1 MGRSKLILSIVVAI
15 AAAVIIW
22 RVGFHS
28 TEAAMRDAGSEPN
41 AVTGP
46 EGTVDSNAPSD
57 PNEASEAKEPSDAN
71 EPAVSS
77 EPNEPG
83 RERGMP
89 GRDGPGRFEGRDR
102 PRGMGGPDRP
112 GGPGEPNRPGE
123 PNEPSDPNDRL
134 ESVNLK
140 DFEVKNLLDRLA
152 EWTGKAIVP
161 SDEAMKTKITIYAKN
176 KVPRKKALDLIYG
189 ALLQK
194 GIVAEYTDGV
204 IYLKSLASSKLGQI
218 PTISA
223 EQPLAAIENK
233 DQVVQKFFTLKNYG
247 AAQMGQIV
255 QPLIGDYGYISADE
269 NTRSLLVIDTV
280 GSLMRIERI
289 IEQFDVPEA
298 EQGVTEVIEVSYG
311 DPSEIVQMLNILLGE
326 TVGRSRRYYGSRDMR
341 GRTSGA
347 VSPSGPP
354 KKGDSKGQATSVVIT
369 GGDVPVVLIPEPR
382 RKWIIAK
389 ASAND
394 MKLIKEWIK
403 KLDKDEPVEPEHEI
417 IPLRYAQPYEVENAI
432 NDMFR
437 DLPGTEFLPSVMV
450 QPLQQTKQ
458 VIVFG
463 RKDLREMIKNMIAE
477 IDIPPGNFETRD
489 FPLKYAD
496 PDQIKAN
503 IEELFSG
510 EMSSSRSSGRYG
522 YSPYGYGY
530 YNPYSSRGRSGGS
543 SDMVKVI
550 SYVTLKQVTVITSPE
565 KMKEVAAQIA
575 EWDKPLDID
584 AVKPRIIDLKNSDP
598 VQMADL
604 LNTLFAERTTGRSS
618 LIDILLGRSG
628 DDKQKIIGPLY
639 GQLTFEDVPGT
650 KKIIV
655 ISKIP
660 EAYDVIEQLVL
671 DLDREE
677 MAEVP
682 KVIQLKYADPED
694 LSERLNA
701 MFVEGGQQARIRRTM
716 QGLSEYSMEEAG
728 SSSGGTTSNQ
738 GQSNADPYTPP
749 WSGQGA
755 RRGLEQEMPISNVIG
770 RIRFVPDPHTK
781 SILVLSPPEFLD
793 EIRELI
799 AELDRPGKQVMLQAI
814 IMEIEHSKLTSIGV
828 QFATD
833 PAAFG
838 GLGEN
843 AITALGNLT
852 NISTRGSADGIVSPT
867 SPNPFGAGGTGA
879 VLGVGTD
886 VYALIDFLVK
896 KTNAKILNQQTL
908 WTKDNEEASF
918 FKGSRVAFLGS
929 TTTGI
934 GVGTTQSINFE
945 NVGMTLRARPSI
957 TPESSVDMVVNV
969 IISQLTPETV
979 NDQRVRTVMD
989 TTTNMIVQNGQTLL
1003 LGGIL
1008 FQKDSII
1015 ERKVPGLGDIP
1026 GIGGLFRHNDVAQ
1039 SNNEMMVFITP
1050 HVVEDANRV
1059 PPQQVEDAQKRLNDF
1074 LKHLDRNS
1082 ERVRR
1087 ELPST
1092 EPYHEAEPL
1101 WTE

>member
-1 MGRSKLILSIVVAI
+1 MIKVGRSKFILSIVVAI
-15 AAAVIIW
+15 AAVLIIW
-22 RVGFHS
+22 RVGFHPS
-28 TEAAMRDAGSEPN
+28 EAAMRDAGSEPN
-41 AVTGP
+41 AVAEPGRTTDP
-46 EGTVDSNAPSD
+46 NAPSD
-57 PNEASEAKEPSDAN
+57 VNEAAEPDEPGDAN
-71 EPAVSS
+71 EPVVSS

-83 RERGMP
+83 PQRGMP
-89 GRDGPGRFEGRDR
+89 GRDGPRGFGDRDR
-102 PRGMGGPDRP
+102 PRGPR
-112 GGPGEPNRPGE
+112 EPNTPAE

-161 SDEAMKTKITIYAKN
+161 SDEAMKTKITIYARN
-176 KVPRKKALDLIYG
+176 KVPRRKALDLIYG

-255 QPLIGDYGYISADE
+255 QPLIGEYGYISADE

-280 GSLMRIERI
+280 ASLMRIERI
-289 IEQFDVPEA
+289 IQQFDVPEA
-298 EQGVTEVIEVSYG
+298 EQGVTDIIEVTYG

-326 TVGRSRRYYGSRDMR
+326 TVARSRRYYGSRDMR
-341 GRTSGA
+341 SRSSA

-403 KLDKDEPVEPEHEI
+403 KLDKEEPVQSDYDI
-417 IPLRYAQPYEVENAI
+417 IPLRYADPYEVEDGL

-437 DLPGTEFLPSVMV
+437 DLPGTEFLPSVLV
-450 QPLQQTKQ
+450 QPLRENKQ
-458 VIVFG
+458 VMVFG
-463 RKDLREMIKNMIAE
+463 RPDLRELIKNMIAE
-477 IDIPPGNFETRD
+477 IDIPPGEFETRD

-496 PDQIKAN
+496 PDQIKTN

-510 EMSSSRSSGRYG
+510 DMASRSRSG
-522 YSPYGYGY
+522 YSPYGYSY
-530 YNPYSSRGRSGGS
+530 YNPYSYRSRSSGSS

-550 SYVTLKQVTVITSPE
+550 SYVTLKQVTVIASPE
-565 KMKEVAAQIA
+565 KMKEIAAQIE
-575 EWDKPLDID
+575 EWDKPLDVD

-639 GQLTFEDVPGT
+639 GQLTFEDVPNT

-677 MAEVP
+677 MGEVP

-701 MFVEGGQQARIRRTM
+701 MFLEAGQQARITRTT

-728 SSSGGTTSNQ
+728 SSSGGTSNQ
-738 GQSNADPYTPP
+738 GQSNADGYTPP

-755 RRGLEQEMPISNVIG
+755 RRGTEQEMPISNVIG

-793 EIRELI
+793 EIKALI
-799 AELDRPGKQVMLQAI
+799 AELDRPGKQVMLRAI
-814 IMEIEHSKLTSIGV
+814 IMEVEHSKMTSLGI
-828 QFATD
+828 QLATD
-833 PAAFG
+833 SDAFPQT
-838 GLGEN
+838 LNEN
-843 AITALGNLT
+843 AIMALSNLT
-852 NISTRGSADGIVSPT
+852 GVTRYS
-867 SPNPFGAGGTGA
+867 AGGRVGTTFDAGETGS
-879 VLGVGTD
+879 VLGVGAD
-886 VYALIDFLVK
+886 VYALIDFLVR

-918 FKGSRVAFLGS
+918 FKGSRVPFSGS
-929 TTTGI
+929 TTSGPDI
-934 GVGTTQSINFE
+934 GTVRSFTFE

-957 TPESSVDMVVNV
+957 TPENNVDMVINV
-969 IISQLTPETV
+969 VLSQLTPEFV
-979 NDQRVRTVMD
+979 LEQRVRTLMD

-1003 LGGIL
+1003 LSGIL
-1008 FQKDSII
+1008 FQKESII
-1015 ERKVPGLGDIP
+1015 ERKIPGLGDIP

-1039 SNNEMMVFITP
+1039 TNTEMMVFITP
-1050 HVVEDANRV
+1050 NVIEDANSV

-1074 LKHLDRNS
+1074 LKDLDRNA
-1082 ERVRR
+1082 ERVKR

-1092 EPYHEAEPL
+1092 EPYHEAGPL
-1101 WTE
+1101 WAE